1 MRLTAFEDTAIKI
14 LADNE
19 LDCTYMIYDEII
31 QMSNMMADA
40 YSISQTHGRGPLERY
55 LIEND
60 ICPSESELKH
70 FDWMRTLDDFIEE
83 LVDSVSLYIEYI
95 PHRPKNS
102 A

>member
-1 MRLTAFEDTAIKI
+1 MRLTAFENTAIKV

-31 QMSNMMADA
+31 QMANMMADA
-40 YSISQTHGRGPLERY
+40 YSISQTRGRKHLERY
-55 LIEND
+55 LVEND
-60 ICPSESELKH
+60 ICPSEGELKH
-70 FDWMRTLDDFIEE
+70 FDWMRTLDDFVEE
-83 LVDSVSLYIEYI
+83 LIDSVSLYIEYI